1 MSGWHDPSHRFL
13 LIWGLWERLQ
23 KGILHER
30 PSREYR
36 FYSMISKSPES
47 ENMKWKSYI

>member
-1 MSGWHDPSHRFL
+1 MSRWHDPSHRFL
-13 LIWGLWERLQ
+13 VIWGLWERLQ

-36 FYSMISKSPES
+36 FYSMISKNSLRVR
-47 ENMKWKSYI
+47 I